1 MTIVVTVKINDG
13 IVLASDSATTFSDD
27 GGTVVKIYNNA
38 NKVFNLVKGLPI
50 GGLTWGAGGIGAAS
64 VSTITK
70 DLRRR
75 LAGDDPAHPD
85 WKLPTDY
92 TIEGVANRVKQFFF
106 DELFK
111 EEFGDGPPTGFF
123 LGFKV
128 CGYSAGAGLPELWD
142 IRIMEDRVIGPQLV
156 RGQDS
161 AGPNWDGEYE
171 AMDRL
176 ILGVGAKFKNVL
188 MEEGLADE
196 QAAEGTNRVISKL
209 SVPVVLAAMPIKDAI
224 DLAAFMVETTIWLQH
239 ASGDSWRTD
248 RGCSHYQTRRG
259 ETQTFLQSG
268 AKSMNSSLQALAR
281 EVEVSVEQKPA
292 SPDFRFTNYAY
303 AQPNLKEP
311 NLPQG
316 PLMSGEKNLGE
327 LLSLRLRP

>member
-27 GGTVVKIYNNA
+27 NGNVVKIYNNA

-64 VSTITK
+64 ISTITK

-75 LAGDDPAHPD
+75 LSGNDPGHEDWELGDD
-85 WKLPTDY
+85 Y
-92 TIEGVANRVKQFFF
+92 TVEAVAGRVKEFFF
-106 DELFK
+106 DELFQT
-111 EEFGDGPPTGFF
+111 EFGGNPPPNFF

-142 IRIMEDRVIGPQLV
+142 FRIVGNQAIGPKLM

-176 ILGVGAKFKNVL
+176 ILGVGSKFKDVL
-188 MEEGLADE
+188 ITEGVPGDQVEDGA
-196 QAAEGTNRVISKL
+196 NRVIGHL
-209 SVPVVLAAMPIKDAI
+209 SVPIVLAAMPIKDAI
-224 DLAAFMVETTIWLQH
+224 DLATFMVETTIRFVGFNMR
-239 ASGDSWRTD
+239 AATVG
-248 RGCSHYQTRRG
+248 GPI
-259 ETQTFLQSG
+259 
-268 AKSMNSSLQALAR
+268 
-281 EVEVSVEQKPA
+281 EVAAITKHEGFKWVQRKLFFSE
-292 SPDFRFTNYAY
+292 
-303 AQPNLKEP
+303 
-311 NLPQG
+311 
-316 PLMSGEKNLGE
+316 E
-327 LLSLRLRP
+327 LNP

>member
-27 GGTVVKIYNNA
+27 NGNVVKIYNNG

-64 VSTITK
+64 ISTITK

-75 LAGDDPAHPD
+75 LSGKDLAHPD
-85 WKLPTDY
+85 WALGDDY
-92 TIEGVANRVKQFFF
+92 TVEVVANRVKSFFY
-106 DELFK
+106 DELFVQ
-111 EEFGDGPPTGFF
+111 EYGATPPPGFF

-142 IRIMEDRVIGPQLV
+142 FRIVGNEVIGPKLV

-176 ILGVGAKFKNVL
+176 ILGVGAKFKDVL
-188 MEEGLADE
+188 TEEGVPQENLDE
-196 QAAEGTNRVISKL
+196 AVSAVIKKL

-224 DLAAFMVETTIWLQH
+224 DLAAFMVETTIRFVGFNMR
-239 ASGDSWRTD
+239 AATVG
-248 RGCSHYQTRRG
+248 GPI
-259 ETQTFLQSG
+259 
-268 AKSMNSSLQALAR
+268 
-281 EVEVSVEQKPA
+281 EVAAITKHEGFKWVQRKLFFSE
-292 SPDFRFTNYAY
+292 
-303 AQPNLKEP
+303 
-311 NLPQG
+311 
-316 PLMSGEKNLGE
+316 E
-327 LLSLRLRP
+327 LNP

>member
-27 GGTVVKIYNNA
+27 GGSVIKIYNNA

-64 VSTITK
+64 ISTITK

-75 LAGDDPAHPD
+75 LAGQDPAHPD
-85 WKLPTDY
+85 WELPPDY
-92 TIEGVANRVKQFFF
+92 TIEGVADRVKQFFF

-111 EEFGDGPPTGFF
+111 SEFGEEPPKGFF

-128 CGYSAGAGLPELWD
+128 CGYSAGGGLPELWD
-142 IRIMEDRVIGPQLV
+142 LRIIENSVVGPKLI

-176 ILGVGAKFKNVL
+176 ILGIGAKFKNVL
-188 MEEGLADE
+188 IEEGLSEE
-196 QAAEGTNRVISKL
+196 QASDGTDRVIGKL

-224 DLAAFMVETTIWLQH
+224 DLAAFMVETTIRFVGFNMR
-239 ASGDSWRTD
+239 AATV
-248 RGCSHYQTRRG
+248 G
-259 ETQTFLQSG
+259 EPI
-268 AKSMNSSLQALAR
+268 
-281 EVEVSVEQKPA
+281 EVAAITKHEGFKWVKRKLFFSE
-292 SPDFRFTNYAY
+292 
-303 AQPNLKEP
+303 
-311 NLPQG
+311 
-316 PLMSGEKNLGE
+316 E
-327 LLSLRLRP
+327 LNP

>member
-27 GGTVVKIYNNA
+27 DGNVVKIYNNA

-64 VSTITK
+64 ISTITK

-75 LAGDDPAHPD
+75 LSGKDPDHLDWALGDN
-85 WKLPTDY
+85 Y
-92 TIEGVANRVKQFFF
+92 TVEDVANRVKEFFF
-106 DELFK
+106 DELFRA
-111 EEFGDGPPTGFF
+111 EFGQEPPPNFF

-142 IRIMEDRVIGPQLV
+142 FRIIGNDAVGPRLM

-176 ILGVGAKFKNVL
+176 ILGVGSKFKDVLVTEGVPAENVQ
-188 MEEGLADE
+188 E
-196 QAAEGTNRVISKL
+196 AANRVIGQL
-209 SVPVVLAAMPIKDAI
+209 SVPVVLAAMPIKDAV
-224 DLAAFMVETTIWLQH
+224 DLATFMVETTIRFVGFNMR
-239 ASGDSWRTD
+239 AATVG
-248 RGCSHYQTRRG
+248 GPI
-259 ETQTFLQSG
+259 
-268 AKSMNSSLQALAR
+268 
-281 EVEVSVEQKPA
+281 EVAAITKHEGFKWVQRKLFFSE
-292 SPDFRFTNYAY
+292 
-303 AQPNLKEP
+303 
-311 NLPQG
+311 
-316 PLMSGEKNLGE
+316 E
-327 LLSLRLRP
+327 LNP